1 VPILPGAEPFAHDG
15 STEIGV
21 LLCHGFTGSPQSM
34 APWGTR
40 LAEAGHT
47 VRCPLLPGHGTTWRE
62 MNRTGWQDW
71 YRAVDESF
79 AELRD
84 RCATVYVFGL
94 SMGGALALRLAQ
106 RHGADV
112 AGLVLVNPS
121 VATER
126 KDAPLLPILARIV
139 PSMPGISN
147 DIKKPGARELAYP
160 RLPLRAAAS
169 LSRLWAEVRRDLA
182 LVEQPLLL
190 FRSAVDHVVEPVNAR
205 IILEGVRST
214 DVQEV
219 VLADSYHVATLDN
232 DAPTIFEGSLE
243 FIRRAMAAAVESA
256 AVEGAAIGGAV
267 VGGAVVGGAAVGG
280 AVAEG
285 AVAEG
290 DEQATRPREGT

>member
-34 APWGTR
+34 APWGDR
-40 LAEAGHT
+40 LAEVGYT
-47 VRCPLLPGHGTTWRE
+47 VRCPLLPGHGTTWRD
-62 MNRTGWQDW
+62 MNRTGWHDW
-71 YRAVDESF
+71 YRTVDESF
-79 AELRD
+79 TELRD
-84 RCATVYVFGL
+84 RCAVVYVFGM
-94 SMGGALALRLAQ
+94 SMGGTLALRLAEQ
-106 RHGADV
+106 HRSDV

-121 VATER
+121 VTTER
-126 KDAPLLPILARIV
+126 KDAALLSVLAKIV

-169 LSRLWAEVRRDLA
+169 LSKLWAEVRHDLG

-232 DAPTIFEGSLE
+232 DAATIFDGSIE
-243 FIRRAMAAAVESA
+243 FVQRVLAAVRDG
-256 AVEGAAIGGAV
+256 VVPGEGP
-267 VGGAVVGGAAVGG
+267 
-280 AVAEG
+280 VA
-285 AVAEG
+285 
-290 DEQATRPREGT
+290 QPREGT